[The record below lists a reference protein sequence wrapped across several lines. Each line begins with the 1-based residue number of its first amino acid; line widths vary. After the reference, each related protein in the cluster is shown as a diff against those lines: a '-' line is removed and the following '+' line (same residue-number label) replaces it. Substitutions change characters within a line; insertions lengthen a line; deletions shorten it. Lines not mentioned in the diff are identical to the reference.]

1 MMSGAPSNQQND
13 QTTASVAI
21 AWLLV
26 FNKPFYPLYVW
37 WVTGHGGWQTTI
49 TMISMPAF
57 AALPYL
63 AKRNSLW
70 VRAGI
75 PVIGIVDTVLA
86 TKLFGPAGGTEL
98 FFVPCAL
105 LIAIALYRTEWRIA
119 VGLMAMLY
127 IIFVGLRNRYG
138 VPLYIWTGEEL
149 SSLLTLNSISVAS
162 LVAFIV
168 WRFSRAER
176 H

>member
-1 MMSGAPSNQQND
+1 MSALPEPQHDD
-13 QTTASVAI
+13 QTTASIAI

-63 AKRNSLW
+63 ARRNSLW

-75 PVIGIVDTVLA
+75 PVIGMLDTILA

-105 LIAIALYRTEWRIA
+105 LTAIALYRTEWRIA
-119 VGLMAMLY
+119 VGLAAGIY
-127 IIFVGLRNRYG
+127 ITFIGLRSRYG
-138 VPLYIWTGEEL
+138 MPLYIWTAEEL
-149 SSLLTLNSISVAS
+149 SALFTLNSISVAS
-162 LVAFIV
+162 LMAFII
-168 WRFSRAER
+168 WRFSRVER